1 MADASNRVVVI
12 FAHPKHTEKEPRLVG
27 VNIQWLVANGIPH
40 TEKGKPWI
48 YHSTELLH
56 QRVTTMQN
64 DYSFDMD
71 EDDQLYDGILSDFFW
86 GTDYER

>member
-27 VNIQWLVANGIPH
+27 VNIQWLVANGIPL

-56 QRVTTMQN
+56 
-64 DYSFDMD
+64 
-71 EDDQLYDGILSDFFW
+71 
-86 GTDYER
+86 